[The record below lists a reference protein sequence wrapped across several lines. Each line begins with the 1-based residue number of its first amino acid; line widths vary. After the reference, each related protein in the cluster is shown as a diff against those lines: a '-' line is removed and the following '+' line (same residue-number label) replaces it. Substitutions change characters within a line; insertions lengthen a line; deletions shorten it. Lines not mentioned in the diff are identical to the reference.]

1 MWPAVLPVASFRS
14 WPHLSDLVGTELWA
28 PFPNTRQLLF
38 QPSALPWGP
47 RGSAARAQSRSKP
60 RICGKSPHRFASS
73 PSEAPSFL
81 RFPPP
86 QFQTAVEAPNSTLR
100 VFSSVGLPISSWA
113 PSQAQRGSALCCQ
126 RKHPFSANL
135 PSVSPFLQGSYLHQR
150 WFWLQNQ
157 TICLLSWALKHFVVN
172 ILFRVQNLS

>member
-1 MWPAVLPVASFRS
+1 MWPAVFPVASFRS

-28 PFPNTRQLLF
+28 PFPNTRQLFF

-47 RGSAARAQSRSKP
+47 RVSAARAQSRSKP

-81 RFPPP
+81 RFPLP
-86 QFQTAVEAPNSTLR
+86 QFQTAVEAPNSNFR
-100 VFSSVGLPISSWA
+100 VFSSVGLPI
-113 PSQAQRGSALCCQ
+113 RGSALCCQ
-126 RKHPFSANL
+126 RKHLISANL
-135 PSVSPFLQGSYLHQR
+135 PRVSPFVQGSYLHQR
-150 WFWLQNQ
+150 WFGLQNQ
-157 TICLLSWALKHFVVN
+157 TICLLSWALKHFVVI